1 MIMLSER
8 QRRKIRRALREMLQA
23 LDVPAI
29 RYTGGKTLAQANAAK
44 WVASRDWYRAPCPF

>member
-1 MIMLSER
+1 MISER